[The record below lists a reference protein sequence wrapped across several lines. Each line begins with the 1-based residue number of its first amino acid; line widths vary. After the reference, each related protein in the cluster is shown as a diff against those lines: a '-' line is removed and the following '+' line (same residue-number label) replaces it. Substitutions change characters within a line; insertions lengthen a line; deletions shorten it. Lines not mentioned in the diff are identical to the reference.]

1 MHLWDMSDGNYPWL
15 MNPEVKELPFAK
27 IEDLAVDYRL
37 SEYKQD
43 ASTIDLAGLVHVEA
57 AWDPKDPTAETKWLT
72 GALEGIDT
80 PYSLVAHGNLLNDDF
95 PDLLA
100 EHRSLNERVVGIRQ
114 ILNFHPDSKYTFTD
128 NPEIMQNKTWRRNF
142 AHLGD
147 QGMGFDLQI
156 FADQAE
162 QAAELARE
170 FPQTKMAINHF
181 LMPIDFE
188 ESDFMDWKVEM
199 AKLAR
204 YENIA
209 VKLSGLYM
217 YHRNWSKTMLET
229 LVDTALELFTPE
241 RVMWGSNFPVDRQ
254 FVTLEKLISDFEI
267 TLQRHGLATRE
278 AVMWK
283 SASAWYNL
291 DTATS

>member
-1 MHLWDMSDGNYPWL
+1 
-15 MNPEVKELPFAK
+15 
-27 IEDLAVDYRL
+27 
-37 SEYKQD
+37 
-43 ASTIDLAGLVHVEA
+43 
-57 AWDPKDPTAETKWLT
+57 
-72 GALEGIDT
+72 
-80 PYSLVAHGNLLNDDF
+80 
-95 PDLLA
+95 
-100 EHRSLNERVVGIRQ
+100 
-114 ILNFHPDSKYTFTD
+114 
-128 NPEIMQNKTWRRNF
+128 MQNKTWRRNF
-142 AHLGD
+142 AHLGN

-156 FADQAE
+156 FADQAG
-162 QAAELARE
+162 QASELARE

-188 ESDFMDWKVEM
+188 DSDFLPWKVEM

-283 SASAWYNL
+283 SASAWYRLNN
-291 DTATS
+291 